1 METASDHLSNIG
13 SSGRRIFR
21 RALAMGEN
29 RLELLLVELQEERER
44 LVLAIILA
52 LGVTIFALL
61 AGVAL
66 TVALA
71 VALWDFSPV
80 LALLGMAAIY
90 LAIGGFLYYRLT
102 KLRNEWQTLPA
113 TLDQLKK
120 DRECLDHIIN

>member
-1 METASDHLSNIG
+1 METASDHVSSIG
-13 SSGRRIFR
+13 SSTRRIFR

-29 RLELLLVELQEERER
+29 RLELLLLELQEERER

-52 LGVTIFALL
+52 LGATIFALL

-71 VALWDFSPV
+71 AALWNYSPV
-80 LALLGMAAIY
+80 LAMLAMAVIY
-90 LAIGGFLYYRLT
+90 LSAGAILFGRLT
-102 KLRNEWQTLPA
+102 KLRKDWQTLPA

-120 DRECLDHIIN
+120 DRECLDHIFN